1 MKKNIII
8 IGAGLHSKAIINCVD
23 KKKYT
28 IKGFIDKKIKGSQI
42 LGTDNYLLDLKKKNL
57 LLINGIYF
65 NFHKNIRIEIFKKFK
80 KMRYEFITVKSK
92 TAIIAENTFIGEGSQ
107 ILNGAIINN
116 KVTIGFNTII
126 NTGVI
131 VDHDVDIGNHCTIAP
146 GSIICGNVKLGENV
160 NIGPGVKIF
169 NGVTIGKN
177 AFIQGGVTIKK
188 NIKSYAKIF
197 NINAL

>member
-8 IGAGLHSKAIINCVD
+8 IGAGLHSNALINFVD
-23 KKKYT
+23 KKKYRFKGFLDKR
-28 IKGFIDKKIKGSQI
+28 IKGNQI
-42 LGTDNYLLDLKKKNL
+42 LGTDNYLSVLKKKNL

-80 KMRYEFITVKSK
+80 KMGYEFITVKSK
-92 TAIIAENTFIGEGSQ
+92 TAIVSENTFIDEGSQ
-107 ILNGAIINN
+107 ILNGAIVNN
-116 KVTIGFNTII
+116 KVSIGLNTII

-131 VDHDVDIGNHCTIAP
+131 VDHDVVVGNHCTIAP

-169 NGVTIGKN
+169 NGVKIGKN
-177 AFIQGGVTIKK
+177 VFIQGGVTVKK
-188 NIKSYAKIF
+188 NIKSNTKIF
-197 NINAL
+197 NKNAI